1 VIGESFAPPV
11 SRRAETALESTRPL
25 KRSSYR
31 IAIHEAGHAVMAYL
45 CGRRVGA
52 VSAVPHGEVRGQLEY
67 RGFTS
72 FPARWLDDARARRK
86 LESEILIALAGLA
99 AEYVHP
105 GPVDHAGAAA
115 DLARALEIALAATA
129 DPEEA
134 TAFINWMFVRARNR
148 LRVPRCRRAIKALAA
163 ELAHRGSLTGPRAR
177 SLLRRSLG

>member
-1 VIGESFAPPV
+1 
-11 SRRAETALESTRPL
+11 
-25 KRSSYR
+25 
-31 IAIHEAGHAVMAYL
+31 MAHL

-52 VSAVPHGEVRGQLEY
+52 ASAVAHGEALGQLEY

-72 FPARWLDDARARRK
+72 FPARWLDDVRARRK

-105 GPVDHAGAAA
+105 GPIDRAGAAA
-115 DLARALEIALAATA
+115 DLARALEIALAAIS

-148 LRVPRCRRAIKALAA
+148 LSDPRCRRAIKALAV
-163 ELAHRGSLTGPRAR
+163 ELARRGSLTGPRVR
-177 SLLRRSLG
+177 SLLQRSLD